1 MSENEIKHE
10 VAKLGVRVETI
21 NRNMVYVLSA
31 VVQSY
36 IALSSFAREVGV
48 TKDTAEEIRT
58 LSARIDEAVKKMS
71 GDENG

>member
-1 MSENEIKHE
+1 MGEEEIRYE
-10 VAKLGVRVETI
+10 LAKLGTRVATI

-36 IALSSFAREVGV
+36 SALGSLAREVGV
-48 TKDTAEEIRT
+48 TKDTAEEIRV

-71 GDENG
+71 EDDNG